1 MSGVPGKRLALCSK
15 DQITTLPMA
24 VVASV
29 EKSLLMIGSAPMRL
43 ISIGLKVFLAALAI
57 AIGIYFI
64 WIGITGDPI
73 VVGLIPAYTLIVV
86 WSVAYYFLTRRD

>member
-1 MSGVPGKRLALCSK
+1 VPGKRLAFCSE

-29 EKSLLMIGSAPMRL
+29 ETSLLMTGSAPMRL
-43 ISIGLKVFLAALAI
+43 ISIGLKALFFATLAS
-57 AIGIYFI
+57 AIGTYFI

-73 VVGLIPAYTLIVV
+73 VIGLVPVYAIIVV
-86 WSVAYYFLTRRD
+86 WSVAYYFLTRGN

>member
-1 MSGVPGKRLALCSK
+1 MSGVPGKRLAFCFE

-29 EKSLLMIGSAPMRL
+29 ETSLLMIGSAPMRL
-43 ISIGLKVFLAALAI
+43 ISIRLKVFLAALAS

-73 VVGLIPAYTLIVV
+73 VIGLVPIYAIIVV
-86 WSVAYYFLTRRD
+86 WSVAYYFLTRRN